1 MVAEYALPH
10 PRGLRI
16 ADGAVDPLTEAELSR
31 IWAAQSFPPEALTL
45 EDGRRLRIVL
55 PGRPGGGSGPDYRD
69 AVVAIDGVEQRGDLE
84 LHVRAPSFY
93 EHGHHAD
100 AAYDNVVLHVVYA
113 ADGDADTTLRS
124 GRRVPVAAFA
134 PWVESRSDE
143 IQRWLA
149 APPLWLEPCSDA
161 ASRLGSDG
169 VATALTA
176 EGRRRFALKVARMR
190 ESVAAQG
197 EEQALWLALLDTLGS
212 GSKDRA
218 AWRRLAE
225 VLPVSHLPSLVAGR
239 SQEDAAAAVYAT
251 LLVTAGLFAAPDDL
265 VGFLPR
271 PLSPA
276 LRGGSRPASRPERRL
291 RALAL
296 LWARAK
302 GDFSTFAR
310 RTIKESKGLKQA
322 VAAWTVSD
330 PQGGPALLGPGR
342 ARELLLNAVLPFAA
356 LDDGLA
362 ERAGALLQKL
372 PAADAYG
379 KTAFLEGNLR
389 RGDEGFRAKGALQQ
403 QGLLALVSDWCRQG
417 GCGRCP
423 LS

>member
-1 MVAEYALPH
+1 MVAEYALPA
-10 PRGLRI
+10 PRWLRI
-16 ADGAVDPLTEAELSR
+16 ADGAADPLTEAELSR
-31 IWAAQSFPPEALTL
+31 IWAAQSFPAEALTL

-69 AVVAIDGVEQRGDLE
+69 AVVAIDGIEQRGDLE

-93 EHGHHAD
+93 EHGHHRD

-113 ADGDADTTLRS
+113 ADGEAATRLHS
-124 GRRVPVAAFA
+124 GRHVPVAAFA
-134 PWVESRSDE
+134 PWVANRSE
-143 IQRWLA
+143 ELQQWLV

-161 ASRLGSDG
+161 ATRLGKDRIAAVLS
-169 VATALTA
+169 A
-176 EGRRRFALKVARMR
+176 EGTRRFALKVARLG
-190 ESVAAQG
+190 EHIDAVG

-225 VLPVSHLPSLVAGR
+225 VLPVRHLPSLVAGLP
-239 SQEDAAAAVYAT
+239 ENDAGPAVYAA
-251 LLVTAGLFAAPDDL
+251 LLATAGLIAPPEDL
-265 VGFLPR
+265 APFLPR

-296 LWARAK
+296 LWERARA
-302 GDFSTFAR
+302 DLPSFAR
-310 RTIKESKGLKQA
+310 ETVQAAKGVPALT
-322 VAAWTVSD
+322 AAWTVSD
-330 PQGGPALLGPGR
+330 PLGRAALLGPDR

-356 LDDGLA
+356 LDEALA
-362 ERAGALLQKL
+362 SKAHAQLQKL
-372 PAADAYG
+372 TAAPAYG
-379 KTAFLEGNLR
+379 KTAFLEANLR
-389 RGDEGFRAKGALQQ
+389 RGDESFRPKGALQQ

>member
-1 MVAEYALPH
+1 MVADYALPR
-10 PRGLRI
+10 PGWLRV
-16 ADGAVDPLTEAELSR
+16 ADGGADPLSEAELSR

-93 EHGHHAD
+93 DHGHHED

-113 ADGDADTTLRS
+113 ADGEAATRLHS
-124 GRRVPVAAFA
+124 GRTVPVAAFA
-134 PWVESRSDE
+134 PWVATRSDE
-143 IQRWLA
+143 LQQWLA

-161 ASRLGSDG
+161 TARLGKDG
-169 VATALTA
+169 LASALSS
-176 EGRRRFALKVARMR
+176 EGRRRFALKVARLR
-190 ESVAAQG
+190 ELAATLG
-197 EEQALWLALLDTLGS
+197 EEQALWLTLLDTLGS

-225 VLPVSHLPSLVAGR
+225 VLPLSHLPSLVADLPERGA
-239 SQEDAAAAVYAT
+239 DAAIYAA
-251 LLVTAGLFAAPDDL
+251 LLATAGLMMPPEDLAP
-265 VGFLPR
+265 FLPR

-296 LWARAK
+296 LWSRAGGDLPLYARQTVFGA
-302 GDFSTFAR
+302 
-310 RTIKESKGLKQA
+310 KGLKQLA
-322 VAAWTVSD
+322 AAWTVAD
-330 PQGGPALLGPGR
+330 PLGGAALLGAGR

-356 LDDGLA
+356 LDTALA
-362 ERAGALLQKL
+362 SKAEDLLQKL
-372 PAADAYG
+372 PAAPAYG
-379 KTAFLEGNLR
+379 KTAFLEANLR
-389 RGDEGFRAKGALQQ
+389 RGDAGWRPKGALQQ
-403 QGLLALVSDWCRQG
+403 QGLLALVGDWCRQG